1 MRLKPEQIIVLQE
14 ELCAELVEILIEE
27 WHFSMQDALGVLYNS
42 DTFALIQDEGTG
54 LYYQSSGYVYT
65 FLDEELKTG
74 KVA

>member
-1 MRLKPEQIIVLQE
+1 MRLKPEQITILQE
-14 ELCAELVEILIEE
+14 ELCAELVEILMDE
-27 WHFSMQDALGVLYNS
+27 WHYSMQEALGVLYNS
-42 DTFALIQDEGTG
+42 DTFAIIQDEETG